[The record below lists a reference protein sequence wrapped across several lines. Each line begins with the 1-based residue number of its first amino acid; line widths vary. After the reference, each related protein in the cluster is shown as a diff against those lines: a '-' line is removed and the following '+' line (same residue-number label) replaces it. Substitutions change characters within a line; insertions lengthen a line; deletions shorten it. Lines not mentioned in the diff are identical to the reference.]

1 VGGRTKIAADES
13 GGSGNWEAMPPTP
26 ATAPDRLRSLSAGL
40 VALVM
45 GPGCYTGLTGAADG
59 SAGVGGAEDPD
70 DDGSSAG
77 DGADDGDAPA
87 DECEGE
93 QLGMSPL
100 ARLTRTE
107 YDHTIADLLGI
118 ASHPG
123 SALPPDGVSG
133 LFAHNGETAVSNYAV
148 EVYRDLAESL
158 AEQADLPTLLP
169 CDPTA
174 IGERECAQAFVEQFG
189 RRAFR
194 RDLDDAQVTRLL
206 EVYDG
211 GREGG
216 TFDDGIQLVVE
227 AVLQSPMFLYRIEP
241 GVPAPGEDTIALD
254 DFEVASR
261 LSYFLWRSMPDDA
274 LLDAASAG
282 ELGDEEAIESQARRM
297 LEDPRAERALL
308 SFYGDLFA
316 LETVGSVYKDPE
328 VFADFSSE
336 LVADMRTE
344 LELFVVSAL
353 RDGDARIDTL
363 LGGTHTFV
371 NARLAAYYGIPA
383 PIGDEFERVELDAT
397 RWRGLLSKPIVMA
410 LAAHDQRTS
419 PTMRG
424 KMVRT
429 RMFCQELPPPPPD
442 VITPIPAL
450 GELST
455 REWVQQ
461 RLDNPN
467 CSGCHQLMDPIG
479 LGFESFDAAGHHRSE
494 EDGVPVDA
502 MGNLIGTDVDG
513 EFVGATGLAE
523 KLVQSEMV
531 GECVAQQWF
540 EFGLGRVP
548 TEDACTTDAIQAE
561 FASSDHDVV
570 ELMVAIATSHAFR
583 TRRPDTE
590 AP

>member
-1 VGGRTKIAADES
+1 MQRR
-13 GGSGNWEAMPPTP
+13 M
-26 ATAPDRLRSLSAGL
+26 RSLCAGL
-40 VALVM
+40 VALAV
-45 GPGCYTGLTGAADG
+45 GPGCYTGLSGGPSA
-59 SAGVGGAEDPD
+59 SAGADAGEGVD
-70 DDGSSAG
+70 DDADDGVD
-77 DGADDGDAPA
+77 DGADDGDVPA
-87 DECEGE
+87 DECEG
-93 QLGMSPL
+93 QGVGASPL

-118 ASHPG
+118 ESNPG

-158 AEQADLPTLLP
+158 AEQATADLTTLVP
-169 CDPTA
+169 CDPIA
-174 IGERECAQAFVEQFG
+174 IGERECAQLFVEQFA

-194 RDLDDAQVTRLL
+194 RDLDDAQVNRLL
-206 EVYDG
+206 DVYDG
-211 GREGG
+211 GRDGG
-216 TFDDGIQLVVE
+216 TFAEGIQLVVE
-227 AVLQSPMFLYRIEP
+227 AVLQSPRFLYRIES
-241 GVPAPGEDTIALD
+241 GIPAPGEDSIAID
-254 DFEVASR
+254 DFELAAR

-282 ELGDEEAIESQARRM
+282 ELGDVEAIEEHARRM

-308 SFYGDLFA
+308 SFYADLFELDTA
-316 LETVGSVYKDPE
+316 ASIYKDPE
-328 VFADFSSE
+328 VFADFSPE

-344 LELFVVSAL
+344 LELFVASTL
-353 RDGDARIDTL
+353 RDGDARIATL
-363 LGGTHTFV
+363 LGGSHTFV
-371 NARLAAYYGIPA
+371 NDRLAAHYGIPA
-383 PIGDEFERVELDAT
+383 PAGDGFERVELDAT
-397 RWRGLLSKPIVMA
+397 RWRGLLSKPILMS
-410 LAAHDQRTS
+410 LTSHDQRTS
-419 PTMRG
+419 PTLRG
-424 KMVRT
+424 KLVRT

-455 REWVQQ
+455 REWVQE

-467 CSGCHQLMDPIG
+467 CSACHQLMDPIG

-494 EDGVPVDA
+494 EDGATVDST
-502 MGNLIGTDVDG
+502 GSLIGTDVDG

-523 KLVQSEMV
+523 KLIESELV
-531 GECVAQQWF
+531 GECVSRQWF

-548 TEDACTTDAIQAE
+548 AEEDSCTTDALHVE

-570 ELMVAIATSHAFR
+570 ELMVAIATSPAFR

-590 AP
+590 DDP